1 MKRFIRRNIK
11 HIITALLFVV
21 FLCSA
26 IGGIRIR
33 SVQEVRR
40 EAQEL
45 AGIGVTTSPDSEKNE
60 QEQVNNLPGDMPQT
74 DPTVESSSSATQTDG
89 LGQNGTTG
97 EAQNDSS
104 ASKQNSTGENGKAST
119 GKQKS
124 SGENGKASTGEQKS
138 SGESGKSSTGK
149 QEFSGKSGKSPT
161 GKQKSSGENGKA
173 STGKQKS
180 SGKSGKASTG
190 KQKSSGKSGKS
201 TKEKQGS
208 GQKQSSGTV
217 SSGRKVS
224 DGSGTKPDRY
234 HTDPVPAG
242 KPEPINPGDQSVN
255 GKKRFYVYLS
265 IDVKTILD
273 HKSDL
278 KQGLEK
284 YVPEDGWILPKTR
297 VLCYEGETA
306 WDVMSRECKARGI
319 SVQSTYTQFYGS
331 VYMEGIHH
339 IGEFDCGATSGWVYE
354 VDGWIPNYSSSRY
367 VMAEGEYLRWR
378 YSCAGFGSDL
388 DGIVKR

>member
-124 SGENGKASTGEQKS
+124 SGENGKASTG
-138 SGESGKSSTGK
+138 
-149 QEFSGKSGKSPT
+149 
-161 GKQKSSGENGKA
+161 
-173 STGKQKS
+173 KQKS
-180 SGKSGKASTG
+180 SGKSGKSSTG

-242 KPEPINPGDQSVN
+242 KPEPINPGDQ
-255 GKKRFYVYLS
+255 
-265 IDVKTILD
+265 
-273 HKSDL
+273 SDL

>member
-21 FLCSA
+21 FVCSA

-45 AGIGVTTSPDSEKNE
+45 AGIETTTAPDSQKSGQEQTKNLSGDAPQTGPSVEATSSAHNTDDSEQNGTVGEEQNASSEKKTTS
-60 QEQVNNLPGDMPQT
+60 
-74 DPTVESSSSATQTDG
+74 
-89 LGQNGTTG
+89 GQNG
-97 EAQNDSS
+97 EES
-104 ASKQNSTGENGKAST
+104 A

-124 SGENGKASTGEQKS
+124 SGTNRKKAGNKKDS
-138 SGESGKSSTGK
+138 SGKNSKTSTGK
-149 QEFSGKSGKSPT
+149 ES
-161 GKQKSSGENGKA
+161 
-173 STGKQKS
+173 S
-180 SGKSGKASTG
+180 SGKFSKAS
-190 KQKSSGKSGKS
+190 
-201 TKEKQGS
+201 KEDPGA
-208 GQKQSSGTV
+208 GQKQTPSSETD

-224 DGSGTKPDRY
+224 DGNSKKPDRY

-242 KPEPINPGDQSVN
+242 KPEPVDPEDQSVD
-255 GKKRFYVYLS
+255 GKKQFYVYLS

-319 SVQSTYTQFYGS
+319 PVQSTYTQFYGS
-331 VYMEGIHH
+331 VYMEGINH
-339 IGEFDCGATSGWVYE
+339 IGEFDCGATSGWIYE

-367 VMAEGEYLRWR
+367 VMVEGEYLRWR

>member
-11 HIITALLFVV
+11 HIITALLFAV

-33 SVQEVRR
+33 SVKEVRQ

-45 AGIGVTTSPDSEKNE
+45 AGIGTTAAPDLQKSG
-60 QEQVNNLPGDMPQT
+60 QEQTKNLPGDTPQIA
-74 DPTVESSSSATQTDG
+74 PSVEASSSAHNTDDSKQNG
-89 LGQNGTTG
+89 AAGEKQNASLEKKTTSGQNG
-97 EAQNDSS
+97 EES
-104 ASKQNSTGENGKAST
+104 A

-124 SGENGKASTGEQKS
+124 SETNRKKTGNKKNSSGKNSNTSTGKQGSSGKNGKASQEKQGDGQKPTKS
-138 SGESGKSSTGK
+138 SG
-149 QEFSGKSGKSPT
+149 
-161 GKQKSSGENGKA
+161 A
-173 STGKQKS
+173 
-180 SGKSGKASTG
+180 
-190 KQKSSGKSGKS
+190 
-201 TKEKQGS
+201 
-208 GQKQSSGTV
+208 V

-224 DGSGTKPDRY
+224 DGSSTKPDRY

-242 KPEPINPGDQSVN
+242 RPEPVDPEDQSVN
-255 GKKRFYVYLS
+255 GKKYFYVYLS

-319 SVQSTYTQFYGS
+319 PVQSTYTQIYGS
-331 VYMEGIHH
+331 VYMEGINH
-339 IGEFDCGATSGWVYE
+339 IGEFDCGATSGWLYE

-367 VMAEGEYLRWR
+367 VMEEGEYLRWR

>member
-11 HIITALLFVV
+11 HIITALLFAV

-45 AGIGVTTSPDSEKNE
+45 AEIGVATSPDPQKNG
-60 QEQVNNLPGDMPQT
+60 QEQTKNLPGGASQT
-74 DPTVESSSSATQTDG
+74 DSSAEPLPPACHTEES
-89 LGQNGTTG
+89 GQNGATG

-104 ASKQNSTGENGKAST
+104 GKKAASGQDGEQSVGKQKSSETNRKNISSKKNSSGNYGESSGSKQNSPGKYGQAST
-119 GKQKS
+119 GKQNS
-124 SGENGKASTGEQKS
+124 SGKRGKP
-138 SGESGKSSTGK
+138 STGK
-149 QEFSGKSGKSPT
+149 QNSFGIGSKT
-161 GKQKSSGENGKA
+161 
-173 STGKQKS
+173 
-180 SGKSGKASTG
+180 
-190 KQKSSGKSGKS
+190 

-208 GQKQSSGTV
+208 GQKQSSSSGIV
-217 SSGRKVS
+217 SSGRKIS

-242 KPEPINPGDQSVN
+242 KPEPVDPGDQTVN
-255 GKKRFYVYLS
+255 GKKQFYVYLS

>member
-21 FLCSA
+21 FLGSV

-33 SVQEVRR
+33 SVEEVRR

-45 AGIGVTTSPDSEKNE
+45 AEIGVTMSPDSQKSG
-60 QEQVNNLPGDMPQT
+60 QEWTKNLPGGASQVDSS
-74 DPTVESSSSATQTDG
+74 VEPLPPAYHTEES
-89 LGQNGTTG
+89 GQNGTSG

-104 ASKQNSTGENGKAST
+104 GKMAASASGQDGEQSAGEQKSSESNRKNISSKKRSSGNYGKSSGNEKNPSGSYGKGST
-119 GKQKS
+119 GKQKP
-124 SGENGKASTGEQKS
+124 SGK
-138 SGESGKSSTGK
+138 SGKSSTGK
-149 QEFSGKSGKSPT
+149 QN
-161 GKQKSSGENGKA
+161 SSGISSKA
-173 STGKQKS
+173 
-180 SGKSGKASTG
+180 
-190 KQKSSGKSGKS
+190 

-208 GQKQSSGTV
+208 GQKQSSSSETT
-217 SSGRKVS
+217 SSGRKIS
-224 DGSGTKPDRY
+224 DGSATKPDRY

-242 KPEPINPGDQSVN
+242 KPEPVNPGDQSVN
-255 GKKRFYVYLS
+255 GKKQFYVYLS
-265 IDVKTILD
+265 IDVMTILD

-278 KQGLEK
+278 KRGLEK